1 MTRLIS
7 LASLGPMPDD
17 SLLIIVCGASAAIS
31 VPMYLQWLEQEADL
45 RLRLLLTVSA
55 ERFLHRQVAAWIADE
70 VHTSDEPALKPIA
83 LARQSLGIVVLP
95 ATANMLA
102 SAALGLAAT
111 PAQTVLL
118 ASERPVLFFP
128 SMNASMLEK
137 SSTQRNI
144 VTLRAE
150 GHTVVEPQQGRSY
163 DLSRREVTVGP
174 VMQPPDQAVET
185 IIKWLED
192 RLSSE

>member
-7 LASLGPMPDD
+7 LDSIAPMPDE

-31 VPMYLQWLEQEADL
+31 VPSYLEWLGQEIDL
-45 RLRLLLTVSA
+45 SLRVLLTASA
-55 ERFLHRQVAAWIADE
+55 ERFLHRQVTAWIADE
-70 VHTSDEPALKPIA
+70 VYSSDDPALKPIA

-95 ATANMLA
+95 ATANILA

-111 PAQTVLL
+111 PAQTALL
-118 ASERPVLFFP
+118 ASDRPVLFFP

-137 SSTQRNI
+137 NSTQRHI

-150 GHTVVEPQQGRSY
+150 GHTVVEPQQAMSY

-174 VMQPPDQAVET
+174 AMQPPDQAVET

-192 RLSSE
+192 RLNSE